1 MGYYMDIYSVE
12 MKRNTVAMLTGNV
25 EQVEKL
31 LRQANG
37 QPLPIAVNRWYDR
50 VYSVDSFLLAQVMYE
65 ALRYDEFQDLFDS
78 RHIQELLNLHRR
90 LCEPIPYL
98 DYDNLVFI
106 TWNDFEYFDE
116 EDAQFLLNDGVRQKD
131 IELTNYGIQH
141 YEKEVVRLLKE
152 GASPYYLN
160 RTDFDPDKKDV
171 GCTYFEVAPML
182 YVFDREIDDN
192 WDLDGLD
199 AFKVNI
205 EELSKDSLERIIFC
219 LFQVAAS
226 YRILDLV
233 DTYIT
238 PKARKEG
245 EDLMK
250 KYNVF
255 YPILRYR
262 PMKKELYG
270 VAKEKFEEI
279 TSELLRLN
287 EDYQPQDLNE
297 YEKKDVG
304 QELRDDTLDNFYCLL
319 EVCDD
324 KLLKDFSM
332 SFEIEYEQEEDGKW
346 ICFDPAIVLTPKSNP
361 SFYIWI
367 VCGGFHINNVDDN
380 LIPEGSCDPTTS
392 NIPTAVKFIEKYKK
406 IIHWGE

>member
-1 MGYYMDIYSVE
+1 M
-12 MKRNTVAMLTGNV
+12 
-25 EQVEKL
+25 
-31 LRQANG
+31 
-37 QPLPIAVNRWYDR
+37 
-50 VYSVDSFLLAQVMYE
+50 
-65 ALRYDEFQDLFDS
+65 
-78 RHIQELLNLHRR
+78 
-90 LCEPIPYL
+90 
-98 DYDNLVFI
+98 
-106 TWNDFEYFDE
+106 
-116 EDAQFLLNDGVRQKD
+116 LNDGVRQKD

-141 YEKEVVRLLKE
+141 NEKEVVRLLME
-152 GASPYYLN
+152 GASPFYLN

-182 YVFDREIDDN
+182 AILDDEMCDQ
-192 WDLDGLD
+192 WQFDGLD
-199 AFKVNI
+199 AFKDNI
-205 EELSKDSLERIIFC
+205 ANLSRDSHERIIFC

-250 KYNVF
+250 KYDVF

-270 VAKEKFEEI
+270 VAQEKFDEI

-287 EDYQPQDLNE
+287 KDYQPQELNE
-297 YEKKDVG
+297 YEKRDIG

-324 KLLKDFSM
+324 KLLKDFSL
-332 SFEIEYEQEEDGKW
+332 SFDAEYKQEEDGKW
-346 ICFDPAIVLTPKSNP
+346 ICFDPAIILTPQSNP
-361 SFYIWI
+361 SFYIWTI
-367 VCGGFHINNVDDN
+367 CGGFHVNGVDES
-380 LIPEGSCDPTTS
+380 LIPEGSCDPTIS
-392 NIPTAVKFIEKYKK
+392 NIPTATKFIEKYKK

>member
-1 MGYYMDIYSVE
+1 MGYYMDIHSVE
-12 MKRNTVAMLTGNV
+12 MKRNTVAMLSGDV

-50 VYSVDSFLLAQVMYE
+50 IYSVNSYQLAQVMYV
-65 ALRYDEFQDLFDS
+65 ALRYDEFQDLFVS

-98 DYDNLVFI
+98 DYGNLDFV
-106 TWNDFEYFDE
+106 TWNDWEYFDE
-116 EDAQFLLNDGVRQKD
+116 EETRFLLKDGVRQKD

-141 YEKEVVRLLKE
+141 NEKEVVRLLKE

-182 YVFDREIDDN
+182 AILDDEMCDQ
-192 WDLDGLD
+192 WQFDGLD
-199 AFKVNI
+199 AFKDNI
-205 EELSKDSLERIIFC
+205 ADLSRDRLERIIFC

-250 KYNVF
+250 KYDVY

-262 PMKKELYG
+262 PKKKELYG
-270 VAKEKFEEI
+270 VAKENFDEI
-279 TSELLRLN
+279 SSELLRLN
-287 EDYQPQDLNE
+287 KDCQPQDLNE
-297 YEKKDVG
+297 YEERDVG
-304 QELRDDTLDNFYCLL
+304 QELRDDTLDNLNCLL

-346 ICFDPAIVLTPKSNP
+346 ICFDPAIILTPQSNP

>member
-1 MGYYMDIYSVE
+1 
-12 MKRNTVAMLTGNV
+12 MLSGDV

-50 VYSVDSFLLAQVMYE
+50 IYSVNSYQLAQVMYE
-65 ALRYDEFQDLFDS
+65 ALRYDEFQDLFVS

-98 DYDNLVFI
+98 DYGNLDFV
-106 TWNDFEYFDE
+106 TWNDWEYFDE
-116 EDAQFLLNDGVRQKD
+116 EETQFLLNDGVRQKD

-141 YEKEVVRLLKE
+141 NEKEVVRLLKE

-182 YVFDREIDDN
+182 AILDDEMCDQ
-192 WDLDGLD
+192 WQFDGLD
-199 AFKVNI
+199 AFKDNI
-205 EELSKDSLERIIFC
+205 ADLSRDRLERIIFC

-250 KYNVF
+250 KYDVY

-262 PMKKELYG
+262 PKKKELYG
-270 VAKEKFEEI
+270 VAIEKFDEI
-279 TSELLRLN
+279 TSVLLPLN
-287 EDYQPQDLNE
+287 KDYQPQDLNE
-297 YEKKDVG
+297 YEKRDVG
-304 QELRDDTLDNFYCLL
+304 LELRDDTLDNFYCLL

-332 SFEIEYEQEEDGKW
+332 SFEIEYEQEEGGKW
-346 ICFDPAIVLTPKSNP
+346 VCFDPAIILTPQSNP